1 MLDFVD
7 RVKAIVTTSK
17 AANTN
22 NNKGNSYLPADKLE
36 PPTTGPAP
44 DLDQPLVPRRPL
56 SVIMEED
63 VLPDTDVRQ
72 PGEGQEL
79 DLTDRRDHVV
89 GVDVHNEPGRHSPAN
104 SLPLDVLIQPPY
116 HLSATAPP
124 LPSPPAVPSLAA
136 PDDHNNIVQVVD
148 NGDNDQADN
157 NGGNDQ
163 RALSRTSSVS
173 SLDDRR
179 VRFAGLTPFSTPVGE
194 RSLSARSSPSPSRAS
209 STTVGSWDSAVS
221 TLSTAA
227 SALYNYGPRVSADLA
242 AGYRA
247 LTNIREVRN
256 LI

>member
-7 RVKAIVTTSK
+7 RFKSVFVTNK
-17 AANTN
+17 VANTS
-22 NNKGNSYLPADKLE
+22 NNKDGNSYLPADRLE

-44 DLDQPLVPRRPL
+44 ALDQPLVPRRPL
-56 SVIMEED
+56 SVIVEED
-63 VLPDTDVRQ
+63 TVPDTDVRQ

-79 DLTDRRDHVV
+79 DLTDKRDHVV
-89 GVDVHNEPGRHSPAN
+89 GADIHAEPGQD
-104 SLPLDVLIQPPY
+104 LPLDVLIPPAL
-116 HLSATAPP
+116 HLPPSAPP
-124 LPSPPAVPSLAA
+124 LPPPSVVSSLEA
-136 PDDHNNIVQVVD
+136 PNSDDNIVQVVD
-148 NGDNDQADN
+148 ANDV
-157 NGGNDQ
+157 DQ
-163 RALSRTSSVS
+163 KALSRASSTS

-221 TLSTAA
+221 TLSAA
-227 SALYNYGPRVSADLA
+227 ANALYTHGPRVSADLA

>member
-1 MLDFVD
+1 MLDVMD
-7 RVKAIVTTSK
+7 RVKAVFVTNKVAT
-17 AANTN
+17 TN

-89 GVDVHNEPGRHSPAN
+89 GVDVHNEPGRDSPAN

-124 LPSPPAVPSLAA
+124 LPSPPSVPSLAA
-136 PDDHNNIVQVVD
+136 PDYDGIVQVVD
-148 NGDNDQADN
+148 NG
-157 NGGNDQ
+157 GNDQ
-163 RALSRTSSVS
+163 GALSRASSTN

-221 TLSTAA
+221 TLSAA
-227 SALYNYGPRVSADLA
+227 ANALYTHGPRVSADLA